1 MDALKDLEVWQ
12 RACRYCVR
20 IFRLL
25 AGCREFAFRDQL
37 VRSSLSIPSNIA
49 EGYERRA
56 PKERAQYLKVA
67 KGSCGEAWTQ
77 LLIGV
82 EADILDRDVALEL
95 ADEVKQIAK
104 MTGGLIRYFESE
116 NCQ

>member
-1 MDALKDLEVWQ
+1 MDALKDLEVWK
-12 RACRYCVR
+12 RASRYCVR

-25 AGCREFAFRDQL
+25 AGCREYAFRDQL